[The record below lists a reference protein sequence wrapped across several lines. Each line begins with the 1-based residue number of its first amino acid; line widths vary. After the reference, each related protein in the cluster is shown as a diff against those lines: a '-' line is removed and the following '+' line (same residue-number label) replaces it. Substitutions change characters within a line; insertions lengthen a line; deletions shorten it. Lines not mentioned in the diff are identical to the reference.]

1 LPHRS
6 TSRLRPLALLLFA
19 LPLTCH
25 AAQRELLQLFVTEPF
40 LELHTGPGRGYPV
53 TEVVARGDSVDVLFR
68 RTEWFKVRTER
79 GVEGWASEADL
90 LHATLADGSPF
101 RFDRGDREGFRS
113 HRWEGGVLTGDYG
126 GATLVEGFAAR
137 SLTDSLKLE
146 LQLGQFLG
154 NLSNGYVADLGLN
167 HVFMPQWRFSPFLTL
182 GTGLE
187 RTELKATLVKPRD
200 QNYQTAY
207 AGVGGRYYLTRRF
220 YLRAEYRHHTVFT
233 KGNANEVKQEWKV
246 GFAFFY

>member
-1 LPHRS
+1 LPHRL
-6 TSRLRPLALLLFA
+6 TRGLRPLALLLFA
-19 LPLTCH
+19 LPIVCQS
-25 AAQRELLQLFVTEPF
+25 AQRELLQLFVTAPY
-40 LELHTGPGRGYPV
+40 LELHTEPGRGYPV
-53 TEVVARGDSVDVLFR
+53 TQVVARGDSVDVLFR

-79 GVEGWASEADL
+79 GVEGWAAEGDL
-90 LHATLADGSPF
+90 LLTTLADGSPF

-113 HRWEGGVLTGDYG
+113 HRWEGGVLTGDYA
-126 GATLVEGFAAR
+126 GATLVEGFVAR
-137 SLTDSLKLE
+137 SLTDNLKLE

-167 HVFMPQWRFSPFLTL
+167 HVLMPQWRFSPFLTL

-187 RTELKATLVKPRD
+187 RTEPKATLVVPRD
-200 QNYQTAY
+200 QTYQTAY

-233 KGNANEVKQEWKV
+233 KGDANEVKQEWKV